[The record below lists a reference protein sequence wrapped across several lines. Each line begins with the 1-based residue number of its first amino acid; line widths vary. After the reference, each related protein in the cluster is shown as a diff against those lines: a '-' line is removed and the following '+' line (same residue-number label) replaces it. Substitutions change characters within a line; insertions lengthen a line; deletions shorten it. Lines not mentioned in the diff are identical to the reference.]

1 MTRSV
6 KVGDKVKSK
15 VYGHGVIEDDGYKLV
30 GAHFDSG
37 SYRAYRKDDWSS
49 TLEDDSIEFIEP
61 IKVGDTVT
69 LIDKPWETDVW
80 KGMDRFYKKYFMK
93 LKGTIW
99 TVEKIRIGYFNSNY
113 DCDDSQNGCPFIVPL
128 DLLRKVD
135 GDVIKGMDEPKKGD
149 LFKVIGNKGTW
160 NVFNIGDEV
169 TFSGLIKND
178 DFECH
183 RGKYIQWVSPCDL
196 APIKHLHT
204 PDQVAEAQRIIG
216 EIVAGFKFGQCYYIR
231 DESDRELTIRYTAE
245 TADGM
250 HTITAHCSPHDEFNR
265 TIGLLVAL
273 CKATGRKL
281 PDWI

>member
-15 VYGHGVIEDDGYKLV
+15 VYGHGVIEDDGDKLV
-30 GAHFDSG
+30 GARFDSG
-37 SYRAYRKDDWSS
+37 SYRVYRKDDWSS

-69 LIDKPWETDVW
+69 LIDKPWEHSLW
-80 KGMDRFYKKYFMK
+80 AKLPRNYKKEYITT
-93 LKGTIW
+93 KGKTW
-99 TVEKIRIGYFNSNY
+99 SVERVY
-113 DCDDSQNGCPFIVPL
+113 NGVDPLSGECAFPTGGSRYIIPL

-135 GDVIKGMDEPKKGD
+135 DGI
-149 LFKVIGNKGTW
+149 N
-160 NVFNIGDEV
+160 
-169 TFSGLIKND
+169 
-178 DFECH
+178 
-183 RGKYIQWVSPCDL
+183 R
-196 APIKHLHT
+196 HT
-204 PDQVAEAQRIIG
+204 PEQIAEAQRIIG
-216 EIVAGFKFGQCYYIR
+216 EIVAGFTEGDYFYIR
-231 DESDRELTIRYTAE
+231 DESDKELSIRYTAE

-281 PDWI
+281 PDWV